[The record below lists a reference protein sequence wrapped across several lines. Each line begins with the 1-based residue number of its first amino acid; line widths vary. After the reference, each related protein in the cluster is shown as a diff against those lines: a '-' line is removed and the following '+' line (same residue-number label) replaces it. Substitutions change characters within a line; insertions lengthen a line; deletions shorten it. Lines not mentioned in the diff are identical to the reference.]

1 MRRPARPLAAL
12 LTLGLLTANAMA
24 AQEFSLEY
32 RVERR
37 SAADL
42 SLDTCADI
50 ARREA
55 AAVGYSQS
63 VQRFPN
69 QLAVVSGGPRGGG
82 GSYVVYCITVDDKTV
97 QLVQAID
104 YQNRAQPAA
113 EFADRVH
120 KALLATGR

>member
-1 MRRPARPLAAL
+1 MRRPARPFATL
-12 LTLGLLTANAMA
+12 LTLGLLTTGATA

-97 QLVQAID
+97 QLVQVMD